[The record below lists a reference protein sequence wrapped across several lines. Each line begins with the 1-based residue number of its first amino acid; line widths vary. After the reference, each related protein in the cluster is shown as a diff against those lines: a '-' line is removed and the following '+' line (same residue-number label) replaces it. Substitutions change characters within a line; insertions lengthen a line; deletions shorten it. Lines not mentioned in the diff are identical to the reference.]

1 MPEEAEQSQ
10 STPEH
15 IGVWLRA
22 EREKRH
28 LSIKTIA
35 QATKIRPATI
45 EALEAGE
52 FSHLP
57 LPYIRASIR
66 TIARFLKIPSE
77 EVNRALET
85 YLPSESVPAPSVPAS
100 SPIDSA
106 PSTRWIWLAIAVILS
121 LGILFLWQHNSDNT
135 PVTPPPASQTG
146 ENVSST
152 IRNAESSE
160 LTITLPPTTKH
171 RTDTLIVEAITTD
184 SVWVS
189 LLFDNHRRWQEL
201 LPPRKKRVWGAK
213 HWIRLS
219 VGNAGGLLLIVNGD
233 TLGYLGKPGVV
244 LKNIKIT
251 PRGIEPF

>member
-1 MPEEAEQSQ
+1 MPEEPEQSQ

-15 IGVWLRA
+15 IGIWLRA

-28 LSIKTIA
+28 LSIEAIA
-35 QATKIRPATI
+35 QATKIRSTTI
-45 EALEAGE
+45 KALESGE

-57 LPYIRASIR
+57 LPYVRASIR
-66 TIARFLKIPSE
+66 TIARFFKIPSE
-77 EVNRALET
+77 EVNQVLQA
-85 YLPSESVPAPSVPAS
+85 YLPPESTSVPAAPESPFAPPVRS
-100 SPIDSA
+100 SRLI
-106 PSTRWIWLAIAVILS
+106 WITLGVVFS
-121 LGILFLWQHNSDNT
+121 LGILFLWWYNSENA
-135 PVTPPPASQTG
+135 PVSPSSASQTG
-146 ENVSST
+146 ENEKSAVREVEFPAATVAPS
-152 IRNAESSE
+152 
-160 LTITLPPTTKH
+160 PTTKQ

-189 LLFDNHRRWQEL
+189 LLFDNNRRWQEL

-233 TLGYLGKPGVV
+233 TLGPLGKPGVV